1 MRLTERIAAFLGRLT
16 SGRIKSPERSV
27 PWLVLIVALT
37 GKLVDPLPV
46 AQIQRAAFDYLQR
59 LAPRPAEDTPIRA
72 VVIDDESLSRFGQW
86 PWPRDILARLLD
98 RLTEADARVAVFD
111 IVFAEPDRTSPA
123 RVLAG
128 ESADSLPAGLA
139 ARLPDHD
146 EMFAA
151 AMHRIP
157 TVLGFVLVE
166 EGTGQPPP
174 QPYSV
179 SYSGRD
185 PQVFLPTYHGVIAT
199 IPGLAAAAAGNGAIN
214 ALSDPDGTDRRLP
227 LVASAFGRT
236 FPSLVLETVRVLVG
250 DRSYGLK
257 TAGGSG
263 EVSLGGTGGM
273 VSLRVGS
280 GANGLTIPTD
290 AAGALILH
298 LSRGPAAPPIPA
310 WQVLD
315 GRVPAADLA
324 GGVVMIGTTAK
335 ALTDFRRTALGPLP
349 SLEIQSQAL
358 AQILLGTYIARPDW
372 AGGLEL
378 VLALVLGAGLILV
391 FPYLSPIAGAA
402 VSIVVIASLAGASWI
417 AFTQFSWQFDA
428 VYPGL
433 TLLAVAASAT
443 IAAFMRSDRERA
455 FIRHAFGRYLSP
467 ELVRRLADNP
477 AALRLSGER
486 REMSFLFT
494 DIAGFTGLSER
505 LGPTTLAPILNAYFD
520 GACAAIFAHG
530 GMVNEF
536 VGDAILAFFNAPVDQ
551 PDHATRALAA
561 ARALDRFAETFRRDQ
576 NARGIPFGATR
587 IGVHTGTALVGNFGS
602 SQRFKYS
609 ALGDVVNT
617 ASRIEG
623 LNKFFGT
630 RACASES
637 TVAAADDAG
646 MRPIGRVIV
655 SGKTEVLTM
664 FEVLADDALTDEF
677 LDRYRHAYLA
687 LEEDR
692 LAEALTLFK
701 ALHEEAPSD
710 GPVAYHLDR
719 LMRAEGSTLI
729 VMKEK

>member
-1 MRLTERIAAFLGRLT
+1 MQLTERIAAFLGRLS

-37 GKLVDPLPV
+37 GKLIDPLPV

-59 LAPRPAEDTPIRA
+59 LAPRPAEDTPIRLVA
-72 VVIDDESLSRFGQW
+72 IDDESLSRFGQW
-86 PWPRDILARLLD
+86 PWPRHILARLLD
-98 RLTEADARVAVFD
+98 RLAEANARLAVFD

-128 ESADSLPAGLA
+128 ATADLLPAELA

-146 EMFAA
+146 AAFAA

-157 TVLGFVLVE
+157 TVLGFVLVDDAVGE
-166 EGTGQPPP
+166 PPP

-185 PQVFLPTYHGVIAT
+185 PQAFLPAYHGAIAT
-199 IPGLAAAAAGNGAIN
+199 IPGLAGATAGNGAIN

-227 LVASAFGRT
+227 LVASAFGRI
-236 FPSLVLETVRVLVG
+236 FPSLVLETVRVLVD

-280 GANGLTIPTD
+280 GANGVTIPTD
-290 AAGALILH
+290 AMGALVLH
-298 LSRGPAAPPIPA
+298 LARAPAAPVIPA

-315 GRVPAADLA
+315 GSAPAAELA
-324 GGVVMIGTTAK
+324 GSVVMIGTTAK
-335 ALTDFRRTALGPLP
+335 ALTDIRQTALGPRP
-349 SLEIQSQAL
+349 SLEIQSEAL
-358 AQILLGTYIARPDW
+358 AQILLGAYVARPDW

-378 VLALVLGAGLILV
+378 VLAFVLGAGLILAL
-391 FPYLSPIAGAA
+391 PHLSPLAGAA
-402 VSIVVIASLAGASWI
+402 CSIIVTASLAAASWI

-428 VYPGL
+428 IYPGL

-443 IAAFMRSDRERA
+443 ITAFMRSDRERA

-467 ELVRRLADNP
+467 ELVKRLADDP

-486 REMSFLFT
+486 RDMSFLFT

-505 LGPTTLAPILNAYFD
+505 LGPATLAPILNAYFD
-520 GACAAIFAHG
+520 GACAVIFAHG

-551 PDHATRALAA
+551 SDHAARALAA
-561 ARALDRFAETFRRDQ
+561 ARALDRFAETFRHEQ
-576 NARGIPFGATR
+576 NARGIPFGTTR

-637 TVAAADDAG
+637 TVAAADDSG
-646 MRPIGRVIV
+646 MRPIGRVVV
-655 SGKTEVLTM
+655 SGKTEELTM
-664 FEVLADDALTDEF
+664 FEILAENALADDF
-677 LDRYRHAYLA
+677 LDRYRHAYVA

-692 LAEALTLFK
+692 WSTALMLFK

-719 LMRAEGSTLI
+719 LMRSEGSTLI
-729 VMKEK
+729 VMKDK